1 MKIIDSEIEFDS
13 FCREI
18 QKSNLLIVP
27 VFCNSNQ
34 HYRLQTATV
43 VWVHVIQ
50 TKMDYIL
57 TLDHSESLYQI
68 DSLLLFNKL
77 NDNKNY
83 KFIINYKDLIKKY
96 IANTN
101 YLDIELLQY
110 LDNGSKLILPQFK
123 LESYFKNIYP
133 KYSKINS
140 LIPICKYI
148 EYFESIKPTLLNVIS
163 QYNPLDTAYKYY
175 NETVIPSI
183 SILESNALKVNLD
196 DIPKNV
202 IKVIN
207 TNKELGL
214 MYSQYNIFTTTGRPS
229 NRFNTINFAALNKE
243 SGIRKMFVSRFEKG
257 GLLEFDFESYHL
269 RIIANLIDYKLP
281 AESAHEYFGKL
292 YFNKTELTESE
303 YEESKQINFR
313 QLYGGILPEYEH
325 IDFFRKTKDY
335 INILWDSWKNKGYIE
350 SPISGRRLY
359 KKNFPPLNAQK
370 LFNYL
375 IQLLET
381 EINFKKIFEINQYLE
396 DNQCSTKMVLYTY
409 DSFLF
414 DFDFGDGKKCINGIK
429 KILQK
434 DNFVVRK
441 YVGSNYNEMSEIKK

>member
-1 MKIIDSEIEFDS
+1 M
-13 FCREI
+13 
-18 QKSNLLIVP
+18 
-27 VFCNSNQ
+27 
-34 HYRLQTATV
+34 
-43 VWVHVIQ
+43 
-50 TKMDYIL
+50 
-57 TLDHSESLYQI
+57 
-68 DSLLLFNKL
+68 
-77 NDNKNY
+77 
-83 KFIINYKDLIKKY
+83 
-96 IANTN
+96 
-101 YLDIELLQY
+101 
-110 LDNGSKLILPQFK
+110 
-123 LESYFKNIYP
+123 
-133 KYSKINS
+133 
-140 LIPICKYI
+140 
-148 EYFESIKPTLLNVIS
+148 LNVIS

-243 SGIRKMFVSRFEKG
+243 SGIRKMFISRFEKG

-292 YFNKTELTESE
+292 YFNKPELTESE

-414 DFDFGDGKKCINGIK
+414 DFDFSDGKKCINGIK

-441 YVGSNYNEMSEIKK
+441 YVGSNYHEMAEINK

>member
-1 MKIIDSEIEFDS
+1 MKIIDSQLEFESFTKQIKDS
-13 FCREI
+13 D
-18 QKSNLLIVP
+18 LLIVP
-27 VFCNSNQ
+27 VYGNSNQ
-34 HYRLQTATV
+34 HTRLQSLVV
-43 VWVHVIQ
+43 VWVYEMR
-50 TKMDYIL
+50 TRTDYIL
-57 TLDHSESLYQI
+57 LTDHSDALYQI
-68 DSLLLFNKL
+68 DSLLLFNIL
-77 NDNKNY
+77 NDNKKI
-83 KFIINYKDLIKKY
+83 KFIFNKKELIKKY

-110 LDNGSKLILPQFK
+110 LDNGTKLVLPQFK
-123 LESYFKNIYP
+123 LESYYKNFYP
-133 KYSKINS
+133 KYSKVNS
-140 LIPICKYI
+140 LIPVTKYI

-163 QYNPLDTAYKYY
+163 QHNPLDTAYKYY

-183 SILESNALKVNLD
+183 AEIESSALKVDMEL
-196 DIPKNV
+196 IPKNI
-202 IKVIN
+202 IKAIN
-207 TNKELGL
+207 VDKTNSL

-229 NRFNTINFAALNKE
+229 NRFNTVNFAALNKE
-243 SGIRKMFVSRFEKG
+243 SGIRKMFISRFEKG

-269 RIIANLIDYKLP
+269 RIIANLIGHKLP
-281 AESAHEYFGKL
+281 EESAHEYFGKL
-292 YFNKTELTESE
+292 YFNKEELTESE

-325 IDFFRKTKDY
+325 ITFFRETKKYIETIWNNWKT
-335 INILWDSWKNKGYIE
+335 KGYIE

-381 EINFKKIFEINQYLE
+381 EINFNKMFEINSYL
-396 DNQCSTKMVLYTY
+396 DSNNFNTKLVLYTY
-409 DSFLF
+409 DSFTF
-414 DFDFGDGKKCINGIK
+414 DFDFKDGKKCVTGIK

-441 YVGSNYNEMSEIKK
+441 YVGSNYNEMSEIKR